1 MEDKKIRKKTLHE
14 LLGEKAEEEEGREEE
29 KNLKK
34 RKETKDE
41 LLEEE
46 EVEHQLGEDSGHSED
61 DLQGE
66 EEE

>member
-34 RKETKDE
+34 RKEAKDE

-46 EVEHQLGEDSGHSED
+46 EVEHQLGEDDSD
-61 DLQGE
+61 MDQGE